1 MLKYQIKVFGL
12 FFCQS
17 FMVGVFDGGAV
28 RNRTAVRNLATPG
41 VYMLREVVKSR
52 LASHNL
58 QSYTRPSLKS
68 SS

>member
-1 MLKYQIKVFGL
+1 MPMWYLG
-12 FFCQS
+12 FF
-17 FMVGVFDGGAV
+17 FAKILGIGVFDGGAV

-58 QSYTRPSLKS
+58 QSYTRPSLIGS
-68 SS
+68 S

>member
-1 MLKYQIKVFGL
+1 MPVWYLG
-12 FFCQS
+12 FF
-17 FMVGVFDGGAV
+17 FAKILGIEVFDGGAV

-58 QSYTRPSLKS
+58 QSYTRPSLIGS
-68 SS
+68 S